1 MEQQERLP
9 LNYLEHESYAL
20 IGAFFE
26 VYNNWGCGF
35 LEEVYQESL
44 EMELQER
51 NIPFISQQDL
61 QLQYKGKLLKH
72 AYRPDLICFN
82 QIIVELKAVS
92 TIIKEHEAQL
102 QNYLKATGLRLG
114 FLVNFGHYPKLELKR
129 VVR

>member
-1 MEQQERLP
+1 MEQFEKLP
-9 LNYLEHESYAL
+9 LNYLKDESYVL
-20 IGAFFE
+20 IGAFYE
-26 VYNNWGCGF
+26 VYNTLGCGF

-51 NIPFISQQDL
+51 NIPFISQPNL
-61 QLQYKGKLLKH
+61 LLNYKGKSLRQTYK
-72 AYRPDLICFN
+72 PDLICFN

-102 QNYLKATGLRLG
+102 HNYLKATGLRLG

>member
-9 LNYLEHESYAL
+9 LNYLEHESYVL

-26 VYNNWGCGF
+26 VYNNLGCGF

-51 NIPFISQQDL
+51 NIPFISQPNL
-61 QLQYKGKLLKH
+61 LLNYKGKSLRQTYK
-72 AYRPDLICFN
+72 PDLICFN

-102 QNYLKATGLRLG
+102 HNYLKATGLRLG
-114 FLVNFGHYPKLELKR
+114 FLVNYGHYPKLEMKR

>member
-1 MEQQERLP
+1 M
-9 LNYLEHESYAL
+9 
-20 IGAFFE
+20 
-26 VYNNWGCGF
+26 
-35 LEEVYQESL
+35 EEVYQESL

-72 AYRPDLICFN
+72 ACRPDLICFN

>member
-26 VYNNWGCGF
+26 VYNNLGGGF

-44 EMELQER
+44 EMELQDR
-51 NIPFISQQDL
+51 NIPFMSQPNL
-61 QLQYKGKLLKH
+61 LLNYKGKSLRQTYK
-72 AYRPDLICFN
+72 PDLICFN

-102 QNYLKATGLRLG
+102 HNYLKATGLRLG
-114 FLVNFGHYPKLELKR
+114 FLVNYGHYPKLEMKR